1 MEEIYYNIIIVAIV
15 LFVPFF
21 FANWVT
27 KGMLLKLMKVFAS
40 RGQKLLVEVIHPIQN
55 YYVIGEVKEGR
66 LVVKDRSVK
75 LSKEAKQKEINVSP
89 GDVFR
94 SFGVNCLRYDETG
107 NRIVRPD
114 FIAVPGFDAIKQ
126 ENLLIRALY
135 DPKGGKQEKFIL
147 YALIGIGL
155 VLLISIIMAYN
166 QVQIADQLTWV
177 VHNLNNTISAIPTI

>member
-1 MEEIYYNIIIVAIV
+1 MQEIYINIIIVGVV

-27 KGMLLKLMKVFAS
+27 KGMLTKLMKVFAS

-55 YYVIGEVKEGR
+55 YYTIGEVKEGR
-66 LVVKDRSVK
+66 LIVKDRAVK
-75 LSKEAKQKEINVSP
+75 LSKEAKAKSIDVDP

-107 NRIVRPD
+107 NRIVRPNFD
-114 FIAVPGFDAIKQ
+114 TVSGFDAIKQ

-135 DPKGGKQEKFIL
+135 DPKNGKQEQFQVYI
-147 YALIGIGL
+147 LIGVVL
-155 VLLISIIMAYN
+155 VLLIAGIILYN
-166 QVQIADQLTWV
+166 QGAMADQIALIAKNMSVYTANV
-177 VHNLNNTISAIPTI
+177 PTV